1 MGELIKVLAKQEHDG
16 QLDRDENADRW
27 YANTEPYFAKESRIL
42 ITHWVGDA
50 QNKLLSDQQYKP
62 FLWRMFQKTGCLITG
77 NGIDDDKIQPE
88 GSPNYKVYPPMPL
101 DSAAAAPVSNKVHP
115 VKNDCQSIQPK
126 DDEVQPGEQVEI
138 EDNVN
143 DRTLDA
149 PLVGKKVNS
158 LYENGWFEGKILYF
172 NTQIRE
178 HNILFTDGTPDYVAA
193 DEGFDGIDLI
203 LLSSFF

>member
-1 MGELIKVLAKQEHDG
+1 
-16 QLDRDENADRW
+16 
-27 YANTEPYFAKESRIL
+27 
-42 ITHWVGDA
+42 
-50 QNKLLSDQQYKP
+50 
-62 FLWRMFQKTGCLITG
+62 MFQKTGCLITG

-158 LYENGWFEGKILYF
+158 LYENGWLEGKILYF

-178 HNILFTDGTPDYVAA
+178 YNILFTDGTPDYVVA
-193 DEGFDGIDLI
+193 DEDFDGIDLI
-203 LLSSFF
+203 LL